1 MLNLL
6 NSTMLNRFI
15 TKWGSLQSLL
25 QNGTTVLQIKG
36 KYQKAGPLLQS
47 KAAKQFGYAKFF
59 LNHALRLLNMIDI
72 SFKKIKTFC
81 FILHF
86 L

>member
-25 QNGTTVLQIKG
+25 QSGATVLQIKG
-36 KYQKAGPLLQS
+36 KYQKAGQLLQS
-47 KAAKQFGYAKFF
+47 KAAKQF
-59 LNHALRLLNMIDI
+59 
-72 SFKKIKTFC
+72 
-81 FILHF
+81 
-86 L
+86 